1 MGYRELMTVYRE
13 AQRKEIE
20 LNLNSLIV
28 FRAAQSADDSYRSAV
43 EEMKRRMNALVSGET
58 ESVRQNWAELKKRG
72 R

>member
-1 MGYRELMTVYRE
+1 MTIYRE

-20 LNLNSLIV
+20 LNLNLLVV
-28 FRAAQSADDSYRSAV
+28 FRAAQSANDSYRSAI
-43 EEMKRRMNALVSGET
+43 EEMKRRMNSLVSGET